1 MSDVSEGSWVN
12 KMEDI
17 INKLRNCEDLQL
29 HNFRVERE
37 KINGMQEGYQLA
49 MEKAREIVQRYTK
62 EDKS

>member
-1 MSDVSEGSWVN
+1 MSEGSWVN